1 MKAIKILFGL
11 FAVLALSSCGDDFLD
26 VTSPTETFIEDYY
39 QTKASLDE
47 ALVAAYAPLHWYD
60 YGTTYQYNA
69 LNFVSEFMSDDLYP
83 NGSSNQDQPMLQLM
97 FNYSC
102 TPTVTLTG
110 IWSDSYSGVKRSNDV
125 IKYADWV
132 EGYGNITAAEKA
144 DYVAQARLL
153 RVFYYLQLWKF
164 YGNVPCYLENLAAPY
179 IYPQSTADEVYGI
192 IIEELEDI
200 INSGALKDDYPA
212 DEKGHVTKP
221 LAYMI
226 YAEMVMIQNDNSRY
240 AKALAFMQELINSG
254 RYQLMADYNAIWDES
269 GEWCSES
276 IWEINY
282 FDDNSTRGWNNP
294 LGAGGCVFP
303 RLHGPRGFQANANDT
318 KFSNVDAGWGF
329 SAVPL
334 HSVNSFEPGDL
345 RKELSAFDML
355 AHGTSNDPGW
365 METYYCT
372 GKYMCRKGDNKD
384 QKADPDLGFNN
395 NLRVYRY
402 AETLLNAAELLLM
415 SGGDASTAAKYVS
428 LVRTRAGLSTLTS
441 VTLDDIIT
449 ERRHEFMGEGKR
461 YFDLVRTGKA
471 ATTLTPANDSGGFR
485 TKAWSEAVRYL
496 PIPQDNIDAA
506 NGTLKQNGNY

>member
-1 MKAIKILFGL
+1 MKAKKIFFGL
-11 FAVLALSSCGDDFLD
+11 FAVLALCSCKDSFLD
-26 VTSPTETFIEDYY
+26 VTSPTETFIEEYY
-39 QTKASLDE
+39 QTKATLTE

-69 LNFVSEFMSDDLYP
+69 LNFMSEFLSDDLYP

-110 IWSDSYSGVKRSNDV
+110 IWSDSYSGVKRANDV

-144 DYVAQARLL
+144 DFVAQARLL

-164 YGNVPCYLENLAAPY
+164 YGNIPCYLENLSAPY

-192 IIEELEDI
+192 VIEELEDI
-200 INSGALKDDYPA
+200 INTGALKDDYPA
-212 DEKGHVTKP
+212 EDKGHVTKP

-240 AKALAFMQELINSG
+240 AKALSFMQELINSG
-254 RYQLMADYNAIWDES
+254 RFQLMANYNAIWDES

-282 FDDNSTRGWNNP
+282 FDDNSTRGWGNP
-294 LGAGGCVFP
+294 LAAGGCVFP
-303 RLHGPRGFQANANDT
+303 RLHGPRGFQANADDP
-318 KFSNVDAGWGF
+318 KFSDVDAGWGF

-334 HSVNSFEPGDL
+334 HSVNSFEAGDL

-372 GKYMCRKGDNKD
+372 GKYMCRKGNNKD
-384 QKADPDLGFNN
+384 QKADADLGFNN

-402 AETLLNAAELLLM
+402 AETLLNAAELLLKT
-415 SGGDASTAAKYVS
+415 GGDASTAAKYVS
-428 LVRTRAGLSTLTS
+428 QVRNRAGLSTLTS
-441 VTLDDIIT
+441 VTLDDIIN

>member
-11 FAVLALSSCGDDFLD
+11 FAVLALSSCSDDFLD

-69 LNFVSEFMSDDLYP
+69 LNFMSEFLSDDLYP

-110 IWSDSYSGVKRSNDV
+110 IWSDSYSGVKRANDV

-132 EGYGNITAAEKA
+132 EEAGNITASEKA
-144 DYVAQARLL
+144 DILAQARLL

-164 YGNVPCYLENLAAPY
+164 YGNIPCYLENLSAPY

-192 IIEELEDI
+192 VIEELEDI
-200 INSGALKDDYPA
+200 INTGALKDDYPA
-212 DEKGHVTKP
+212 EDKGHVTKP

-240 AKALAFMQELINSG
+240 AKALSFMQELINSG
-254 RYQLMADYNAIWDES
+254 RFQLMANYNAIWDES

-282 FDDNSTRGWNNP
+282 FDDNSTRGWGNP
-294 LGAGGCVFP
+294 LAAGGCVFP
-303 RLHGPRGFQANANDT
+303 RLHGPRGFQANADDP
-318 KFSNVDAGWGF
+318 KFSDVDAGWGF

-334 HSVNSFEPGDL
+334 HSVNSFEAGDL

-372 GKYMCRKGDNKD
+372 GKYMCRKGNNKD
-384 QKADPDLGFNN
+384 QKADADLGFNN

-402 AETLLNAAELLLM
+402 AETLLNAAELLLKT
-415 SGGDASTAAKYVS
+415 GGDASTAAKYVS
-428 LVRTRAGLSTLTS
+428 QVRNRAGLSTLTS
-441 VTLDDIIT
+441 VTLDDIIN